1 MEPATRI
8 DPAVDGEERAYR
20 KGLKEGIE
28 RGLRGGFEKGARMM
42 LLEILHAR
50 GIALNALERRQIAAE
65 SSTSRMRQ
73 WMRRALTARSA
84 GEVFGQNAS

>member
-8 DPAVDGEERAYR
+8 DPAVNGEERAYR

-28 RGLRGGFEKGARMM
+28 RGLRGGFERGVRTT
-42 LLEILHAR
+42 LLEVLHVR

-65 SSTSRMRQ
+65 SSASRLRQ
-73 WMRRALTARSA
+73 WVRRALTARSA
-84 GEVFGQNAS
+84 GEVFVHTS